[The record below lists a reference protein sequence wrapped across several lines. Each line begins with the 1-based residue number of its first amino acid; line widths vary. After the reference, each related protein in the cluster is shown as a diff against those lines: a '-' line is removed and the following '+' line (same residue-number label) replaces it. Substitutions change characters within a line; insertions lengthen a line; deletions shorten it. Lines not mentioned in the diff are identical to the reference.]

1 MTKEEIE
8 KQADKFYPNA
18 NVVTHDAIEHQGFV
32 KGAMWMQELFENNR
46 LSHCDSMTE
55 EEYNRESDFVS
66 NFIKEHHR
74 TPTFSD
80 AIEITREQ
88 MIDKASFAF
97 CVAGRCCNR
106 VNRTCREDCK
116 KLAEFK
122 SMILEDETE

>member
-1 MTKEEIE
+1 MKREEIE
-8 KQADKFYPNA
+8 IQADRFYPNA
-18 NVVTHDAIEHQGFV
+18 NVDNHQATEHQGFV

-46 LSHCDSMTE
+46 LAHCDSMTE

-88 MIDKASFAF
+88 MIDKACDVFA
-97 CVAGRCCNR
+97 
-106 VNRTCREDCK
+106 D
-116 KLAEFK
+116 
-122 SMILEDETE
+122 MINEVLPINTSDMPYIKAFRQAITE